1 MSRPSGSDF
10 WVIVAN
16 FLGDR
21 SLDVRRAMVH
31 NLAHGVTY
39 TYFLHTHADVLRLGL
54 LRDELQ
60 RELARGDGSDD
71 PQRMGE
77 RVRCVLLPRELNTD
91 DRLCRLLRADY
102 FLCPHDPDMGG
113 YRLTSSGLS
122 AERMSADDYRELVD
136 ALDPLISSR
145 IRGLFMSSAESW
157 ARQSSHFAVVCTEL
171 EPREVHQDHDPWLR
185 MLASYDRILA
195 REVSMHAD
203 DCVVVRPVRNGYLL
217 AFQRPRDAAA
227 WARRLQFEVDWYND
241 QVARNASSDIP
252 IPTHSIALGYGLVSR
267 VLRAHGYDHVGAV
280 IDDCIDLPLGSP
292 KAAS

>member
-1 MSRPSGSDF
+1 
-10 WVIVAN
+10 
-16 FLGDR
+16 
-21 SLDVRRAMVH
+21 
-31 NLAHGVTY
+31 
-39 TYFLHTHADVLRLGL
+39 
-54 LRDELQ
+54 
-60 RELARGDGSDD
+60 
-71 PQRMGE
+71 MGE

-91 DRLCRLLRADY
+91 DLLRRLPRADY
-102 FLCPHDPDMGG
+102 FLCPHDPEMGG

-267 VLRAHGYDHVGAV
+267 VLRPRVRPCRGRDRRLHRLAARITKGCIVMSRPFADQYEAHVGQGEFLAGTPEYDAFGRGLRV
-280 IDDCIDLPLGSP
+280 LDWP
-292 KAAS
+292 